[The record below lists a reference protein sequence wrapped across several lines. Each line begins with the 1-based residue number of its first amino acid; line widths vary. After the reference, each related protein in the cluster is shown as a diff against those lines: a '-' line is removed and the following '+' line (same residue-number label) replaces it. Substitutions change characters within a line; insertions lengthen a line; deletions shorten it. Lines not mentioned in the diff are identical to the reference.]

1 MVHLLDDFHN
11 IRTVRLPT
19 NLKLS
24 IASHMVSSLLD
35 IHNIPAIK
43 LPGNPA
49 NTHSQAK
56 VLKNGST
63 SVCKGGIIVEKAN
76 EIMKN
81 ALKNHSVTYLESL
94 SSTYHHVNTEA
105 INRQIQQFR

>member
-1 MVHLLDDFHN
+1 M
-11 IRTVRLPT
+11 
-19 NLKLS
+19 
-24 IASHMVSSLLD
+24 ASSRLD

-43 LPGNPA
+43 LPENPA

-56 VLKNGST
+56 VLKNGSI
-63 SVCKGGIIVEKAN
+63 SVSKGGVIVDKAN

-94 SSTYHHVNTEA
+94 SSTYHHVRTEA
-105 INRQIQQFR
+105 INKQIQQFR

>member
-1 MVHLLDDFHN
+1 
-11 IRTVRLPT
+11 
-19 NLKLS
+19 
-24 IASHMVSSLLD
+24 MVSSLLD

-81 ALKNHSVTYLESL
+81 ALKNQCNPSGISL
-94 SSTYHHVNTEA
+94 IHLPSCEY
-105 INRQIQQFR
+105 